1 MMRTASIRLSASPQQ
16 DAALRALQ
24 HAYADACNRLVPIVR
39 EKRVWNR
46 VTLHNLA
53 YSMR

>member
-1 MMRTASIRLSASPQQ
+1 MMCTASIRLDVTAEQSASL
-16 DAALRALQ
+16 AALCA
-24 HAYADACNRLVPIVR
+24 AYADACNRLVLIVR